1 MRISFMSPVL
11 VVLGVSV
18 LVAQGPAPSRTPYGR
33 IAVTSQN
40 VLALREWDTNV
51 DSRLRSGELVRRKV
65 RRDTML
71 SGRQHERYDQYWSG
85 LRVAGGD
92 VVRQIRNGST
102 QSNVWCSRH
111 RAVHSAT
118 VLWPSWRP

>member
-51 DSRLRSGELVRRKV
+51 DSRLRSGELGL
-65 RRDTML
+65 DF
-71 SGRQHERYDQYWSG
+71 YG
-85 LRVAGGD
+85 LRAKLTELG
-92 VVRQIRNGST
+92 VRYLDEPEHT
-102 QSNVWCSRH
+102 
-111 RAVHSAT
+111 
-118 VLWPSWRP
+118 